1 MVPWRNEDQTIVHG
15 FSGKLKELK
24 KRLYVAQQP
33 QIYKL
38 PVPGSAATTRDGV
51 AGVVEWG
58 WIEKQSQCCSNARE
72 LTGSARRRKRG
83 EART

>member
-1 MVPWRNEDQTIVHG
+1 MA
-15 FSGKLKELK
+15 
-24 KRLYVAQQP
+24 KRGSDDRPRVQR
-33 QIYKL
+33 IYKL

-83 EART
+83 EYGRE